1 MRISWEETMYRAF
14 YLVRLGPP
22 RPTLFRRVQT
32 AIGMLLS
39 FDLLAR
45 GGDLPLADIRE
56 LMEPKPSQRGA
67 AAARMLTL
75 FPVTVVRE
83 SKTRRQDLTHPIGCL
98 HPDRACLSKLCPLL
112 RRKRENHDRSL
123 LLMSLSE
130 YNQIVALSSK
140 LTGLAKITPHQLRHG
155 GASADAMNGNIDMAI
170 QERGNGASGKSV
182 LRYCTAVR

>member
-45 GGDLPLADIRE
+45 GSDLPLADIRE

-83 SKTRRQDLTHPIGCL
+83 SKTRRQDLTHPIGCS
-98 HPDRACLSKLCPLL
+98 HPDRTCLSKLCPLL
-112 RRKRENHDRSL
+112 RRKRENP
-123 LLMSLSE
+123 
-130 YNQIVALSSK
+130 LSSK
-140 LTGLAKITPHQLRHG
+140 LTGLAKITPHQWRHG
-155 GASADAMNGNIDMAI
+155 GARADVLNGNIDMAI
-170 QERGNGASGKSV
+170 QERGDGESV
-182 LRYCTAVR
+182 IRYCTAVR